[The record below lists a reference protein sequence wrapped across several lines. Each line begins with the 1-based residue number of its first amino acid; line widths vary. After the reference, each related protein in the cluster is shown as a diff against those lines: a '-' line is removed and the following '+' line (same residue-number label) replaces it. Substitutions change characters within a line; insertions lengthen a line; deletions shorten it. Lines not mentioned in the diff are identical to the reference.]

1 MRTTVC
7 AKIHELAN
15 LNITI
20 DKKITCR
27 IGWINKGVR
36 FVDDLLDELGC
47 LLTPDTIKNKLNL
60 NCNYVEI
67 YSIISAYLSL
77 GKHP

>member
-1 MRTTVC
+1 MKNVRTTVC

-27 IGWINKGVR
+27 IGVR
-36 FVDDLLDELGC
+36 FVDNLLDELGC